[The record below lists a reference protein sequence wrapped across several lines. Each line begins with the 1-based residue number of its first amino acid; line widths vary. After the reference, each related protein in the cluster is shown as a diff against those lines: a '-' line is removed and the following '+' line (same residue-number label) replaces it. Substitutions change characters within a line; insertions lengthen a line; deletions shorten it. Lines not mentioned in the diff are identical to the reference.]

1 MSTDEGKI
9 FLTFFLLCCL
19 VILPTSASKL
29 MSLFAAKST
38 WARAKFEKMNKNVP
52 HLVIMGQI
60 SSTNLKNFL
69 DEFYHKDHEGL
80 KKNCVIVQN
89 YRPSQAILDT
99 IDEPEYNQ

>member
-1 MSTDEGKI
+1 
-9 FLTFFLLCCL
+9 
-19 VILPTSASKL
+19 

-80 KKNCVIVQN
+80 KKNCIIVQN
-89 YRPSQAILDT
+89 YRPSQVILDT